1 MINFGDRT
9 LDITQLAKLLQLVG
23 FLLASV
29 FGGILLDEVVGGK
42 VAKGFTSLFVGF
54 VNRLRKFMQRLA
66 KDIIPPEEPEY
77 PTSTGWEAL
86 AFFFFWSGSLTAL
99 IVGWLKHI
107 PVLLW
112 IGVSLYSV
120 YALGWL
126 VGVPLL
132 IFVPRLQRRFGMR
145 RPVRIP
151 NGKELSAKEFFP
163 DYAVIAA
170 ALVSGIGCIV
180 LFALFFFSYF
190 LKASSYIMK
199 MLANPRVPKA
209 PFVVLGFL
217 ILLAGLIIDA
227 IAAF

>member
-1 MINFGDRT
+1 M
-9 LDITQLAKLLQLVG
+9 DIIQLAKIFQLSG

-29 FGGILLDEVVGGK
+29 FGGILLDKAVGGK
-42 VAKGFTSLFVGF
+42 IAKGFTSLFVGF
-54 VNRLRKFMQRLA
+54 VNRLRKFMQKLA
-66 KDIIPPEEPEY
+66 KDINPEPEEP
-77 PTSTGWEAL
+77 WL
-86 AFFFFWSGSLTAL
+86 MVAFFFFWSGSLTAL

-145 RPVRIP
+145 RPVRIT
-151 NGKELSAKEFFP
+151 NGKELSAKEYFP
-163 DYAVIAA
+163 DYARIS
-170 ALVSGIGCIV
+170 ALIVSGIGCIM
-180 LFALFFFSYF
+180 LFAVFFLSYF
-190 LKASSYIMK
+190 LKASSYTMK